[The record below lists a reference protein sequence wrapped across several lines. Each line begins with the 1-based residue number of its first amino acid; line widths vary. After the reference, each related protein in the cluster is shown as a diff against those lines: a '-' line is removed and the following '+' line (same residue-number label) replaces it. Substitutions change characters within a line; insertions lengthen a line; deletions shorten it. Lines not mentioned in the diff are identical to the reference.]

1 MDGRRCA
8 GIPED
13 KWHAKQPSV
22 IPRLTIKTN
31 QPTIPAVKIIDNGKQ
46 VKYNDHE
53 RYRLSVRVDLAID
66 IIHNSR
72 TWGCSIYL
80 QLPKK
85 SIMNALCMET
95 WHYIMNMEN

>member
-1 MDGRRCA
+1 MQRPMDGRRCA

-13 KWHAKQPSV
+13 KWHA
-22 IPRLTIKTN
+22 N

-53 RYRLSVRVDLAID
+53 RYRLSVRVDLAFD

>member
-1 MDGRRCA
+1 MG
-8 GIPED
+8 
-13 KWHAKQPSV
+13 SV
-22 IPRLTIKTN
+22 WTAFTLLTIKTN
-31 QPTIPAVKIIDNGKQ
+31 QPTIPAVKIIDNGKH